1 MLTEIIV
8 AAEIFA
14 ALGIRTLMRLLIGMY
29 APHMPLQV
37 LATGET
43 LPTSVHFTQIHP
55 ACFPTV
61 SFLFPNGR
69 GEVFIGSHCGNPS
82 AARLF
87 C

>member
-14 ALGIRTLMRLLIGMY
+14 ALGIRTFVWLLIGMY
-29 APHMPLQV
+29 APYMPLQV
-37 LATGET
+37 FATGET
-43 LPTSVHFTQIHP
+43 LSTSVHFTQIHP
-55 ACFPTV
+55 AGFPTV

-69 GEVFIGSHCGNPS
+69 SEVFKGRHCGNSS